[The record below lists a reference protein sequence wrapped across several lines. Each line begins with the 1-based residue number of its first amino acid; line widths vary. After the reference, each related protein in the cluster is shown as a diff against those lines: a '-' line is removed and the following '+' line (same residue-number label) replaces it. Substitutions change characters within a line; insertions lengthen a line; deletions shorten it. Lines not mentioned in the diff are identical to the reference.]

1 MPSALTDLFAWAV
14 VAAFLAAAF
23 AEWRVRT
30 RGQGSER
37 TARLIGAGAF
47 LAFGGFWLVLF
58 PHFAFTQ
65 KSYVEGI
72 LSLAAV
78 PASVYAAWLLY
89 NGRDTLFVLG
99 RAVAVMGLV
108 YLPFETIPALTLWG
122 VDLPAPRRV
131 LIEVVASQTGVAMSL
146 FGFEPELLRGPDGYW
161 STYLFVEPNGHR
173 LTFTVL
179 LACTGL
185 GSMAIFVGLA
195 AAVRAP
201 LRRKLRAIAVAVPII
216 WALNIVRTTFIGI
229 TFGEQLLHVSPD
241 VVLTLF
247 GASDPYKVSFFLS
260 DRVISQVLAVVA
272 LVGVTYLVLRELPE
286 VLTVIED
293 VLYMVTDEEY
303 DLASELD
310 LPREPTTESRRGRSA
325 D

>member
-99 RAVAVMGLV
+99 RAIAVMGLV
-108 YLPFETIPALTLWG
+108 YLPFETIPALTLFG
-122 VDLPAPRRV
+122 VDVPAPRRV
-131 LIEVVASQTGVAMSL
+131 LIEVVTTQTGMAMSL
-146 FGFEPELLRGPDGYW
+146 LGFEPELLQGPDGYW

-201 LRRKLRAIAVAVPII
+201 LRRKLRAVAVAVPII

-229 TFGEQLLHVSPD
+229 TFGEQLLHVYPD

-272 LVGVTYLVLRELPE
+272 LIGVTYLVLRELPE

-310 LPREPTTESRRGRSA
+310 LPREPTTERRRGRSA

>member
-14 VAAFLAAAF
+14 VALFGLAAA
-23 AEWRVRT
+23 AEWRARAAD
-30 RGQGSER
+30 RQEPSR
-37 TARLIGAGAF
+37 LARLLGAGAF

-78 PASVYAAWLLY
+78 PASAYAAWLLY
-89 NGRDTLFVLG
+89 GGRDTLFVLG
-99 RAVAVMGLV
+99 RAIAGMGLV
-108 YLPFETIPALTLWG
+108 YLPFETIPAVTLFG
-122 VDLPAPRRV
+122 VELPAPRRL
-131 LIEVVASQTGVAMSL
+131 LIETVATQTGAAMSIL
-146 FGFEPELLRGPDGYW
+146 GYTPELLRGPDGYW
-161 STYLFVEPNGHR
+161 STYLFVTPTGHR
-173 LTFTVL
+173 LTFTIL

-201 LRRKLRAIAVAVPII
+201 LGRKLRAVAVAVPII

-229 TFGEQLLHVSPD
+229 TFGKQYLHVFPD

-272 LVGVTYLVLRELPE
+272 LIGVTYLVLRELPE

-303 DLASELD
+303 DLARELD
-310 LPREPTTESRRGRSA
+310 LPREPDGGRGPGA

>member
-1 MPSALTDLFAWAV
+1 
-14 VAAFLAAAF
+14 
-23 AEWRVRT
+23 
-30 RGQGSER
+30 
-37 TARLIGAGAF
+37 
-47 LAFGGFWLVLF
+47 
-58 PHFAFTQ
+58 
-65 KSYVEGI
+65 
-72 LSLAAV
+72 
-78 PASVYAAWLLY
+78 
-89 NGRDTLFVLG
+89 
-99 RAVAVMGLV
+99 
-108 YLPFETIPALTLWG
+108 
-122 VDLPAPRRV
+122 
-131 LIEVVASQTGVAMSL
+131 
-146 FGFEPELLRGPDGYW
+146 
-161 STYLFVEPNGHR
+161 
-173 LTFTVL
+173 
-179 LACTGL
+179 
-185 GSMAIFVGLA
+185 MAIFVGLA

-229 TFGEQLLHVSPD
+229 TFGEQLLHVYPD